1 MYDFGGQIYDPTR
14 REWFLLSR
22 APGSLPRKAGFE
34 IHEGDEPNY
43 ETCSGGG

>member
-1 MYDFGGQIYDPTR
+1 MYDFGGQIIDPTR